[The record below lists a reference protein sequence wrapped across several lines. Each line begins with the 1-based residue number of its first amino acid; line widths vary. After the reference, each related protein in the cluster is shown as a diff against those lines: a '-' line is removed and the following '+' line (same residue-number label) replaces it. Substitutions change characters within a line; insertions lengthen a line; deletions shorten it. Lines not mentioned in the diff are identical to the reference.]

1 MKGKIKSFKEVI
13 KIISE
18 SLDSPIEVKWNK
30 LQYIWEGI
38 FYTENS
44 EYTILIEEQKYNI
57 WKYKFFHVKNDKL
70 SVKKTNYNCDTFRV
84 LSTVYKSAFDFLK
97 EINPNGIIF
106 GADNDSSS
114 RVKLYTKFSNEC
126 AKKFGYKLHEFPK
139 GNERINPTIFVL
151 YHKLESEELFDVIKI
166 VIDSEIGIN

>member
-57 WKYKFFHVKNDKL
+57 WKYKFLVEG
-70 SVKKTNYNCDTFRV
+70 FRRS
-84 LSTVYKSAFDFLK
+84 LMS
-97 EINPNGIIF
+97 
-106 GADNDSSS
+106 
-114 RVKLYTKFSNEC
+114 
-126 AKKFGYKLHEFPK
+126 
-139 GNERINPTIFVL
+139 
-151 YHKLESEELFDVIKI
+151 
-166 VIDSEIGIN
+166 